1 MDLLTK
7 AIADAKAVKETA
19 LANAKLKLEET
30 FQPTLQRMI
39 SSKIQE
45 EEADDAELRERR
57 LGLLR
62 QEIEEEGDEEDDVNI
77 DIDFETGEDVE
88 GSDDIG
94 MGSFEDEPEED
105 FEDEEPVEEGEEED
119 NLGDSMLEWDD
130 EEMTEEDE
138 FDSLD
143 EEDEID
149 LEELFSEEDDE
160 MFSESE
166 DEDAMYESDD
176 EEVDLSELF
185 SEEDEEEFAPVQS
198 EVRKLRRENR
208 KLRTKVNES
217 LRAVSTYKKAI
228 NEVNL
233 LNAKLLYTTNVIKD
247 YSLNNKQKM
256 QVLEAFDNATSVRE
270 VKLINKSIVFAFG
283 KKTIVKEHKGSASK
297 ARTVI
302 NPSKKALNE
311 NNTGGDIVR
320 WSPDRLQQLA
330 GMKDIKY

>member
-19 LANAKLKLEET
+19 LANAKMKLEET

-39 SSKIQE
+39 SSKIQ
-45 EEADDAELRERR
+45 
-57 LGLLR
+57 
-62 QEIEEEGDEEDDVNI
+62 EEEGDEEDDVNI

-149 LEELFSEEDDE
+149 LEELFSEEDEDE
-160 MFSESE
+160 MFSES
-166 DEDAMYESDD
+166 DDDDAMYESDD

-185 SEEDEEEFAPVQS
+185 SEEDEEEFAPVQN

-270 VKLINKSIVFAFG
+270 VKLINKSIVSAFG
-283 KKTIVKEHKGSASK
+283 KKTVVKEHNGSASK

-302 NPSKKALNE
+302 NPSKKVLNE

>member
-19 LANAKLKLEET
+19 LANAKMKLEET

-39 SSKIQE
+39 SSKIQ
-45 EEADDAELRERR
+45 
-57 LGLLR
+57 
-62 QEIEEEGDEEDDVNI
+62 EEEGDEEDDVNI

-149 LEELFSEEDDE
+149 LEELFSEEDEDE
-160 MFSESE
+160 MFSES
-166 DEDAMYESDD
+166 DDDDAMYESDD

-270 VKLINKSIVFAFG
+270 VKLINKSIVSAFG
-283 KKTIVKEHKGSASK
+283 KKTVVKEHKGSASK

>member
-39 SSKIQE
+39 SSKIQ
-45 EEADDAELRERR
+45 
-57 LGLLR
+57 
-62 QEIEEEGDEEDDVNI
+62 EEEGDEEDDVNI

-149 LEELFSEEDDE
+149 LEELFSEEDDDE
-160 MFSESE
+160 MFSES
-166 DEDAMYESDD
+166 DDDDAMYESDD

-270 VKLINKSIVFAFG
+270 VKLINKSIVSAFG